1 MKPEFLQPIEKGS
14 ANIRVELKGGFIRVY
29 HVETGEELHKRIAR
43 QGDWA
48 DLWKELSRA
57 DRNGIGVLSV
67 IETIKQD
74 RKELFYSLLF
84 CGVLFVLFKLAM
96 LFTYIFS

>member
-48 DLWKELSRA
+48 ELWKELSRA

-67 IETIKQD
+67 IETVKAKKVDYILD
-74 RKELFYSLLF
+74 ILFLIFLFSFWYLLT
-84 CGVLFVLFKLAM
+84 L
-96 LFTYIFS
+96 IFH